1 LQIIKEVFT
10 TMNDLENHNNESF
23 EALLNES
30 FVTLRSGEIVKG
42 TVINVTDTEVM
53 VNLGYK
59 SDGIISKA
67 EFSNDPHINLKNA
80 VKVGDEIEV
89 YILRVND
96 GEGII
101 ELSKKRVDIQKGWDI
116 LQKAYE
122 AESILTGR
130 VVEAVKGGIIVLN
143 HEVRIFIPASLLGA
157 RYIQDLNQFLGQTI
171 HFKIVEFD
179 KKRRKIIGDR
189 KQVLVE
195 ERKIKRE
202 QLLNSLEVGDL
213 VTGRV
218 SNITGFGAFVD
229 LGGIDGLIHSSEL
242 SWKRISKPSDILK
255 IGQEVKA
262 RVIQIDKENEKISL
276 SLKKEEE
283 NPWTNVEQ
291 KYPVGSVVKGKVV
304 RMVPFGAFV
313 ELEDGLDG
321 LIHISQIANKHVAN
335 AEEEL
340 QLGQIIEAKV
350 MEVDEKQKKISL
362 SIKEIKKET
371 EQDNEKENELS
382 QE

>member
-1 LQIIKEVFT
+1 MQIIKEVFT

>member
-1 LQIIKEVFT
+1 
-10 TMNDLENHNNESF
+10 MNDLENHNNESF